1 MESLFTDLEHDRRIE
16 VSRLNGGLLLGHIL
30 EYLKNPYIHPETGHK
45 VLSSYAYVRMILET
59 IRRLSVRGTQSP
71 SVLVDF
77 GNTLSLTSDLYTV
90 SVIQNVF

>member
-45 VLSSYAYVRMILET
+45 VLRSGFRIPLVAVPLIVAQC
-59 IRRLSVRGTQSP
+59 LS
-71 SVLVDF
+71 
-77 GNTLSLTSDLYTV
+77 GNH
-90 SVIQNVF
+90 

>member
-45 VLSSYAYVRMILET
+45 VLRSCAYKSDPRDD
-59 IRRLSVRGTQSP
+59 P
-71 SVLVDF
+71 S
-77 GNTLSLTSDLYTV
+77 
-90 SVIQNVF
+90 

>member
-45 VLSSYAYVRMILET
+45 VLS
-59 IRRLSVRGTQSP
+59 LS
-71 SVLVDF
+71 
-77 GNTLSLTSDLYTV
+77 N
-90 SVIQNVF
+90 